1 MRLRS
6 IALALAVGLV
16 MSATAHVVFS
26 QEASPQPSLPGLG
39 EIPNPFRTPDS
50 LDTLISQP
58 SFDETNDRN
67 LLSPSTPNNRPSEN
81 RRSTPTPVSTSQN
94 SRRNN
99 SPFSPRLA
107 RAAPIMGDSFAPGL
121 QLKTGFDTG
130 SGNLG
135 LPSVSTSTFEA
146 DQTCVHLPQGG
157 GASRAKIAE
166 NSAALPRDRFIFNYN
181 HFHNAVDSQ
190 LTNGTNTFNDSSN
203 VDRFTLGFERTF
215 FSSLCSIDL
224 RIPLSAN
231 NDISTSNFSRNGSEL
246 GNLAV
251 SLKCLL
257 ASDDSSALAGGIT
270 FDFPTGESSSVRI
283 NGDTSPLMF
292 STSNEAFHLAPFLG
306 FLIAQGKDITH
317 QGFLQVDVPTS
328 SNRLRISDINTP
340 TIEADLLEQ
349 TLLFVDYSFAKD
361 VYNAGRSA
369 RGGLAI
375 QRVTGLAEL
384 HYTTTL
390 EDSDV
395 VQLATTLTDFQVMN
409 VGNRLDVVNLTL
421 GLQTELSSGTTIRLG
436 TVAPITDGDDRFFDV
451 EFQAQLN
458 VPL

>member
-16 MSATAHVVFS
+16 MSATAHVAFS
-26 QEASPQPSLPGLG
+26 QEASPQPSLPALEGV
-39 EIPNPFRTPDS
+39 PNPFQTPDS
-50 LDTLISQP
+50 LETLINQP
-58 SFDETNDRN
+58 GLGETNDRN
-67 LLSPSTPNNRPSEN
+67 LLSPPTPNNRPSEN
-81 RRSTPTPVSTSQN
+81 RRPTPTPVSTSQN
-94 SRRNN
+94 STRNN

-121 QLKTGFDTG
+121 QLKTGL
-130 SGNLG
+130 GNGFGTLG
-135 LPSVSTSTFEA
+135 IPSVSTSTFEA

-251 SLKCLL
+251 SMKCLL
-257 ASDDSSALAGGIT
+257 TSSETSALAGGIT
-270 FDFPTGESSSVRI
+270 CDFPTGESSSVRI
-283 NGDTSPLMF
+283 NGDTAPLMF
-292 STSNEAFHLAPFLG
+292 SATNEAFHLAPFLG
-306 FLIAQGKDITH
+306 FLFAQGENITH
-317 QGFLQVDVPTS
+317 QGFLQVNVPAG

-340 TIEADLLEQ
+340 VVEADLSEQ
-349 TLLFVDYSFAKD
+349 TLLFIDYSFAKE
-361 VYNAGRSA
+361 VYNAGRSG
-369 RGGLAI
+369 RGGLDIA
-375 QRVTGLAEL
+375 RVTGLAEL

-421 GLQTELSSGTTIRLG
+421 GLQTALSSGTTIRLG
-436 TVAPITDGDDRFFDV
+436 TVVPITDGDDRFFDV